1 MSKTFFTS
9 FIVFQLLIIT
19 FYPLRLW
26 PCQSQDPCLG
36 WCFLRLWHFLLPLR
50 PVWFWRGKNAFCRY
64 LGMVYICLIHVLGFC
79 FWTFIIHHTIC
90 IYWCFLNL
98 DRLLLFIFPTLL
110 WRWKPGS
117 VEHWWQEREAG
128 AIEGAISPISTS
140 TISTST
146 ISASKSASWHQ
157 AGLRYLMFAHNYL
170 NFRNYIKGRYDSL
183 NLSLDEYQVRVST
196 KTKSKEKS
204 KPVPLVTAGSDWQ
217 ELVVDNS
224 HRRGS
229 RRLPVV

>member
-1 MSKTFFTS
+1 MLW
-9 FIVFQLLIIT
+9 VFVSERLSYII
-19 FYPLRLW
+19 
-26 PCQSQDPCLG
+26 QSASIGVL
-36 WCFLRLWHFLLPLR
+36 
-50 PVWFWRGKNAFCRY
+50 Y
-64 LGMVYICLIHVLGFC
+64 L
-79 FWTFIIHHTIC
+79 
-90 IYWCFLNL
+90 N
-98 DRLLLFIFPTLL
+98 RLLLFIFPTLL

-140 TISTST
+140 TIS
-146 ISASKSASWHQ
+146 ASKSASWHQ

-183 NLSLDEYQVRVST
+183 ILILSLDEYQVRVST
-196 KTKSKEKS
+196 RTKSKEKS
-204 KPVPLVTAGSDWQ
+204 KPGPLVTAGSDWR